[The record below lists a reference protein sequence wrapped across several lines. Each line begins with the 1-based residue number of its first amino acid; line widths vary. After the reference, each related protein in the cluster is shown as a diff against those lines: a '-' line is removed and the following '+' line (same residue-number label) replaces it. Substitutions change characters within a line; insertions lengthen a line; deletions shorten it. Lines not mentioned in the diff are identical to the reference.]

1 MFLHKQ
7 FYKRE
12 DTDKL
17 INRQFIFLEFVPLL
31 YPIKPMILLTLK
43 GWVEGF
49 IYKIQISLNFNSKNH
64 FRGTQSLKLRVHWG
78 RVSLPT
84 FAGVLR
90 KFEPGCGK
98 FE

>member
-12 DTDKL
+12 DTEKL
-17 INRQFIFLEFVPLL
+17 INCQFIFLEFVPLL

-43 GWVEGF
+43 GWMEGF

-64 FRGTQSLKLRVHWG
+64 FRGNQAFKLRVHWG
-78 RVSLPT
+78 KVSLPT

>member
-7 FYKRE
+7 LYKRE
-12 DTDKL
+12 DTEKL
-17 INRQFIFLEFVPLL
+17 INCQFIFLEFVPLL

-43 GWVEGF
+43 GF

-64 FRGTQSLKLRVHWG
+64 FRGTQALKLRVHWG
-78 RVSLPT
+78 KVSLPT